1 MAKEEEKMELGEAI
15 INCLPRQIKLNV
27 TIRIYD
33 LANLVKAAMIYTMR
47 NIVMKNVEVI
57 LRNMKKYNLFWL
69 FYSGAVL
76 LTAKYLLFR

>member
-1 MAKEEEKMELGEAI
+1 MERHSSTELFIRYKIYKSKLMAKEEEKMELGEAI

-57 LRNMKKYNLFWL
+57 LRNTF
-69 FYSGAVL
+69 
-76 LTAKYLLFR
+76 

>member
-57 LRNMKKYNLFWL
+57 LRKF
-69 FYSGAVL
+69 S
-76 LTAKYLLFR
+76 